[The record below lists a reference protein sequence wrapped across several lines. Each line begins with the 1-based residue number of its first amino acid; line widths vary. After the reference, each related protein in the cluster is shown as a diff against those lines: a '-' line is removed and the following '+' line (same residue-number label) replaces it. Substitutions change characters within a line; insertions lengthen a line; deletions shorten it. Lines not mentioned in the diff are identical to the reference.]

1 MMSAAERFD
10 AIVVGGG
17 FYGAMLAWHL
27 RRRELAR
34 VVLFEREP
42 ELMTRASYANQARI
56 HNGYHYPRSYLTAHR
71 SRINLP
77 RFCAEFPAAV
87 RRDFTCLYAV
97 AARRSK
103 ITPTQFERFAREI
116 GAPLERVEP
125 KLRALFDPRLI
136 AAVYLAEEHAFDA
149 VALRRALTAE
159 LRAAGVDV
167 RCGHEVEGIV
177 PDGER
182 VAVDHRSPSGAGR
195 ASAGL
200 LLNCGYASTNRNV
213 ARHTGL
219 SPLKHELTEIALV
232 DPPPELAQLGV
243 TVIDG
248 PFFSCMPFPAEG
260 CHSLTHVSYTPRRA
274 LLDTDGRVDPLAELR
289 EHSTLSRFDR
299 MLADGARYLPCLR
312 QAHHR
317 RSLFEVKTV
326 LVRNEVDDGRPIL
339 FRREPAHPRLFSI
352 LGAKIDN
359 VYDVL
364 DELDR
369 VVFA

>member
-1 MMSAAERFD
+1 MTVAERFD

-17 FYGAMLAWHL
+17 FYGAMLALHL
-27 RRRELAR
+27 RRRGLAR
-34 VVLFEREP
+34 VVLFERET

-77 RFCAEFPAAV
+77 RFCAEFPTAV
-87 RRDFTCLYAV
+87 RRDFTCLYAI

-103 ITPTQFERFAREI
+103 VTPMQFERFAREI
-116 GAPLERVEP
+116 GAPLERAEP

-136 AAVYLAEEHAFDA
+136 AAVYLAEEHALDA
-149 VALRRALTAE
+149 AVLRRALTAQ
-159 LRAAGVDV
+159 LRLAGVDV
-167 RCGHEVEGIV
+167 RCGHEVHRV
-177 PDGER
+177 MPDGELI
-182 VAVDHRSPSGAGR
+182 VAEHRSVGDAGR

-213 ARHTGL
+213 ARPSGL
-219 SPLKHELTEIALV
+219 SPLKHELTEVALV

-274 LLDTDGRVDPLAELR
+274 LLDVDGGVDPIAELR
-289 EHSTLSRFDR
+289 EHSERSRVDR
-299 MLADGARYLPCLR
+299 MIADGARYLPSLR
-312 QAHHR
+312 QARHR

-339 FRREPAHPRLFSI
+339 FRREPTHPRLYSI